1 MGFSKFC
8 EILRGTMPDQTVVI
22 RPNSRLV
29 DDLCL
34 CSFDM
39 MVVLDEIE
47 RTTNTSVCLDNLIS
61 VKTVQDLYEA
71 FFKGG
76 EKNG

>member
-1 MGFSKFC
+1 MEFSTFC
-8 EILRGTMPDQTVVI
+8 DMLQKIIPDPSIVV
-22 RPNSRLV
+22 RSDSRLV

-39 MVVLDEIE
+39 MVILDAVE
-47 RTTNTSVCLDNLIS
+47 RSSNTSICLDSLIS
-61 VKTVQDLYEA
+61 VKTVQNLYDV

>member
-1 MGFSKFC
+1 MKFSTFC
-8 EILRGTMPDQTVVI
+8 EILRPIIPDQSIVI
-22 RPNSRLV
+22 QPDSRLV

-39 MVVLDEIE
+39 MVVLDAVE
-47 RTTNTSVCLDNLIS
+47 RASNTSICLDSLRS
-61 VKTVQDLYEA
+61 VKTVQDLYDV

>member
-1 MGFSKFC
+1 MDFSRFC
-8 EILRGTMPDQTVVI
+8 EILRGVTPDQTI
-22 RPNSRLV
+22 AIQPDSRLV

-39 MVVLDEIE
+39 MVVLDAIE
-47 RTTNTSVCLDNLIS
+47 RASNTSICLDNLMS
-61 VKTVQDLYEA
+61 VKTVQDLYEV

-76 EKNG
+76 EENG